1 MDEVHNTVTLSDG
14 EGDSRKGIVSD
25 AFTVFQKA
33 MPPIARA
40 HMESTIPQAL
50 LDEFRFCRN
59 SGGIWKGAVH
69 HTSLFNYWK
78 KFFDVNSENL
88 LLKVAKA
95 LPPLPNPITPL
106 LRKEVR
112 INAITS
118 KESVSDPYLIG
129 YKHINIKIT
138 TLTQLKRHLFA
149 IQLSL
154 LRGRKAKKVAKNS
167 VEIDSSEETVDFEN
181 DVNTSFEP
189 QQEQL
194 AGEVDQST
202 EKEVK
207 QASVKGIETY
217 K

>member
-59 SGGIWKGAVH
+59 DICLLYSWV
-69 HTSLFNYWK
+69 
-78 KFFDVNSENL
+78 FFEGEKQKML
-88 LLKVAKA
+88 PKTLLK
-95 LPPLPNPITPL
+95 LIL
-106 LRKEVR
+106 E
-112 INAITS
+112 S
-118 KESVSDPYLIG
+118 K
-129 YKHINIKIT
+129 
-138 TLTQLKRHLFA
+138 
-149 IQLSL
+149 
-154 LRGRKAKKVAKNS
+154 
-167 VEIDSSEETVDFEN
+167 TVDFEN
-181 DVNTSFEP
+181 DVNTSFES

-194 AGEVDQST
+194 AGQVDQAT

-207 QASVKGIETY
+207 QASV
-217 K
+217 